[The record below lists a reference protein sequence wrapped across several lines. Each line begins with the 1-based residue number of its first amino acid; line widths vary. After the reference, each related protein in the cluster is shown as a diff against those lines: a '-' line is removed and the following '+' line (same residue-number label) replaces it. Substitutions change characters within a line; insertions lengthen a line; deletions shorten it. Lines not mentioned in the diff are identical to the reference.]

1 MLLVAALDQIA
12 PGDPEPEIADHPVP
26 GEQTDAEDRPARRG
40 WDRRPGRRH
49 QLVQVALLAVILS
62 FLITTVPGVR
72 AQQGYS
78 WWMDGILQNLAYGTA
93 AALCLVRT
101 PTASPDRT
109 GWRFVALGLLSFGLA
124 NVLYV
129 RFARTLDPMAVPT
142 LCHLLWG
149 TAYICISIALVLL
162 VRSRLNR
169 LPLSLWLDG
178 MVVGLGA
185 ATMAAVAR
193 APQLV
198 PVLGEVV
205 ARTPINLVY
214 LAADLLLLALV
225 VGAISLFRWRPPPS
239 LWWLAGGVLVFGFV
253 DCTDVTQAAR
263 GTYQSGGLVDAA
275 WMISVTVI
283 ALAPGRQQRQE
294 VARVPAT
301 WLPLAAPL
309 VVAAAAISVLVATR
323 YVHITPVA
331 SYLAVATL
339 LAALGRLAAAFFDA
353 RHVGEQAHL
362 AQTDDLTGLLN
373 RRGFYNQAAAVLSG
387 RGSSDAG
394 EPTFALLLLD
404 LDHFKDVNDSLGHA
418 AGDELLRRV
427 AARLSAS
434 LRDEDVLAR
443 LGGDEF
449 ALLLPR
455 VGAGGAVQAAV
466 ALIRALEQSVLLDG
480 LHVQT
485 DASIGIALGPEH
497 GCELG
502 TVLRHA
508 DIAMYRAKHAHAR
521 YMVYTPDEDRRV
533 TTRAGMEL
541 LAELRHA
548 IEHGDLTVHYQPKLS
563 LRSGDIVGVEA
574 LVRWQHPERGLLYPD
589 QFLPLARRNALMHAM
604 TELVVERA
612 LDDAAVWHARGYR
625 LPVAVNLF
633 PPTLADLDLPARL
646 DRALKCHGLTSSALM
661 VEITEDFML
670 GNLDRARVVLT
681 GLRRLGISIAID
693 DFGSGY
699 SSLYYLHELP
709 IDEVKLDRSFTAS
722 ITEDPRA
729 AAIVRSVI
737 DLSHTLGLTTVA
749 EGVETPGTAAVLT
762 GYGCDIAQ
770 GHYFSYPI
778 TASEL
783 LHLVTQSTHP
793 TDRDSRNCVGG
804 LQLSTRLGTS
814 SRHTD

>member
-1 MLLVAALDQIA
+1 M
-12 PGDPEPEIADHPVP
+12 
-26 GEQTDAEDRPARRG
+26 
-40 WDRRPGRRH
+40 
-49 QLVQVALLAVILS
+49 
-62 FLITTVPGVR
+62 VR
-72 AQQGYS
+72 AHVGS
-78 WWMDGILQNLAYGTA
+78 DG
-93 AALCLVRT
+93 R
-101 PTASPDRT
+101 P
-109 GWRFVALGLLSFGLA
+109 
-124 NVLYV
+124 NV
-129 RFARTLDPMAVPT
+129 
-142 LCHLLWG
+142 CHLLWG
-149 TAYICISIALVLL
+149 TFYIFISIALVLL
-162 VRSRLNR
+162 VRSRVNR
-169 LPLSLWLDG
+169 LPPSLWLDG
-178 MVVGLGA
+178 VVVGLGV
-185 ATMAAVAR
+185 ATVAAVVR
-193 APQLV
+193 APVLV
-198 PVLGEVV
+198 PVLSEVF

-214 LAADLLLLALV
+214 LVADLLLLALV
-225 VGAISLFRWRPPPS
+225 GGAISLFRWRPPPS
-239 LWWLAGGVLVFGFV
+239 LWWLAGGLLVFEFV
-253 DCTDVTQAAR
+253 DCIFVTQAAR
-263 GTYQSGGLVDAA
+263 GSYQPGGLVDAA
-275 WMISVTVI
+275 WMIAVTVI
-283 ALAPGRQQRQE
+283 ALAPGRPQRQE

-309 VVAAAAISVLVATR
+309 VVAAVAISVLVTTR
-323 YVHITPVA
+323 QVHITLVA
-331 SYLAVATL
+331 NYLAVATL
-339 LAALGRLAAAFFDA
+339 LAALGRLAAAFFEA
-353 RHVGEQAHL
+353 RHAGEQAHL

-373 RRGFYNQAAAVLSG
+373 RRGFYNQVAAVLSR

-394 EPTFALLLLD
+394 EPAFALLLLD

-427 AARLSAS
+427 AARLSGS
-434 LRDEDVLAR
+434 LRDEDILAR

-455 VGAGGAVQAAV
+455 VGAGRAVQAAV

-497 GCELG
+497 GRELG

-521 YMVYTPDEDRRV
+521 YMVYAPDEDRRV

-541 LAELRHA
+541 LAQLRHA
-548 IEHGDLTVHYQPKLS
+548 VEHGDLALHYQPKLS
-563 LRSGDIVGVEA
+563 LRIGEMVGVEA
-574 LVRWQHPERGLLYPD
+574 LVRWHHPERGLLYPD

-646 DRALKCHGLTSSALM
+646 DRALNSHGLTSSALT

-681 GLRRLGISIAID
+681 GLRRLGISIALD

-699 SSLYYLHELP
+699 SSLYYLNELP
-709 IDEVKLDRSFTAS
+709 IDEVKLDRSLIAS

-737 DLSHTLGLTTVA
+737 DLSHALGLTTVA
-749 EGVETPGTAAVLT
+749 EGVETPDDAAVLT

-770 GHYFSYPI
+770 GHYFSHPI
-778 TASEL
+778 TAPEL
-783 LHLVTQSTHP
+783 LHLVTQS
-793 TDRDSRNCVGG
+793 REQCNASEIGKRQE
-804 LQLSTRLGTS
+804 L
-814 SRHTD
+814 

>member
-1 MLLVAALDQIA
+1 MPVLSEVVRPDADQSGLPGGGPAAA
-12 PGDPEPEIADHPVP
+12 C
-26 GEQTDAEDRPARRG
+26 
-40 WDRRPGRRH
+40 PGRWCD
-49 QLVQVALLAVILS
+49 
-62 FLITTVPGVR
+62 LIV
-72 AQQGYS
+72 S
-78 WWMDGILQNLAYGTA
+78 
-93 AALCLVRT
+93 
-101 PTASPDRT
+101 
-109 GWRFVALGLLSFGLA
+109 
-124 NVLYV
+124 
-129 RFARTLDPMAVPT
+129 
-142 LCHLLWG
+142 
-149 TAYICISIALVLL
+149 
-162 VRSRLNR
+162 
-169 LPLSLWLDG
+169 
-178 MVVGLGA
+178 
-185 ATMAAVAR
+185 
-193 APQLV
+193 
-198 PVLGEVV
+198 
-205 ARTPINLVY
+205 
-214 LAADLLLLALV
+214 
-225 VGAISLFRWRPPPS
+225 
-239 LWWLAGGVLVFGFV
+239 
-253 DCTDVTQAAR
+253 
-263 GTYQSGGLVDAA
+263 
-275 WMISVTVI
+275 
-283 ALAPGRQQRQE
+283 
-294 VARVPAT
+294 
-301 WLPLAAPL
+301 
-309 VVAAAAISVLVATR
+309 VAAAAVIVVVRWRPAGVWVRRLHLCDPGCARQLPIGRLGRCCLDDHGHGDRARAGTATAPGGR
-323 YVHITPVA
+323 PRPGD
-331 SYLAVATL
+331 
-339 LAALGRLAAAFFDA
+339 LAAAGGAPGGGSSGDQRAGRHPLGAHHAWWPVIWRWRPCWPRWADLAAAFFDA
-353 RHVGEQAHL
+353 RHAGEQAHL

-373 RRGFYNQAAAVLSG
+373 RRGFYNQVAAVLSG

-427 AARLSAS
+427 ATRLSAS
-434 LRDEDVLAR
+434 LRDEDILAR

-449 ALLLPR
+449 VLLLPR

-497 GCELG
+497 GRELG

-604 TELVVERA
+604 TELVVERS

-693 DFGSGY
+693 DCSIGNVPLAAVLWNGGISFGGVISFIFADLIIIPILVIYRKYYGTRMMLTILGIFYATMVLGGY
-699 SSLYYLHELP
+699 IIEFLFGALGLIPAE
-709 IDEVKLDRSFTAS
+709 RTAKVAEAG
-722 ITEDPRA
+722 IQWNYTTVLNIIFLLLA
-729 AAIVRSVI
+729 AALLVRFFRSGGAAM
-737 DLSHTLGLTTVA
+737 LKMMGGSPATA
-749 EGVETPGTAAVLT
+749 ERHAHHGPAEPGTAHA
-762 GYGCDIAQ
+762 GQA
-770 GHYFSYPI
+770 
-778 TASEL
+778 
-783 LHLVTQSTHP
+783 HP
-793 TDRDSRNCVGG
+793 A
-804 LQLSTRLGTS
+804 
-814 SRHTD
+814 